1 MASTTSSTER
11 QPPRGESVAPAGLNV
26 SAFENVT
33 SLVLALLILVAS
45 GVVVLFALWLGNRVF
60 APVEAVPVVLADVG
74 GGREDGVVGESM
86 QLDAPDAEEI
96 IRETDLA
103 PPQAPTALALVTE
116 ALAAHEAEL
125 DDPQVAETLEG
136 GAQGKLTGDGRQVAY
151 GHGSGEPGIPRWKR
165 WEVYFA
171 DGSTLEEYARQLDY
185 FKIELGV
192 TAPGNLVEYASGVS
206 QPTPQRRT
214 GPRDTENRL
223 WMAWRQGS
231 LKSADIELLRRA
243 GIDVGGRVVLQFYP
257 ADLENRLVQLEGA
270 FAGRTQGQIR
280 KTRFGIKSENQ
291 VYSFYVIEQFPL

>member
-1 MASTTSSTER
+1 MAGTATPAITK
-11 QPPRGESVAPAGLNV
+11 PRGDAGSPSGLGV

-33 SLVLALLILVAS
+33 SLVLALLILVAG
-45 GVVVLFALWLGNRVF
+45 GVVVLFALWLGNRMF
-60 APVEAVPVVLADVG
+60 TSVEAVPVVLADVG

-125 DDPQVAETLEG
+125 DDPQLADTLEG

-151 GHGSGEPGIPRWKR
+151 GHGPGEPGVPRWKR

-192 TAPGNLVEYASGVS
+192 TAPGNQVEYAAGLS
-206 QPTPQRRT
+206 QPTPARRT
-214 GPRDTENRL
+214 GPRDAEKRL

-231 LKSADIELLRRA
+231 LKAADAELMRRA
-243 GIDVGGRVVLQFYP
+243 GIDVGGRVILQFYP
-257 ADLENRLVQLEGA
+257 PELENRLVQLEGA

-280 KTRFGIKSENQ
+280 KTRFGIKSEGQ
-291 VYSFYVIEQFPL
+291 TYTFYVIEQFPL

>member
-1 MASTTSSTER
+1 MSSTATGTNHRPSSDAATTSS
-11 QPPRGESVAPAGLNV
+11 GLNV

-45 GVVVLFALWLGNRVF
+45 SVVVLFALWLGNRMFSPTV
-60 APVEAVPVVLADVG
+60 AVPVVLADVG
-74 GGREDGVVGESM
+74 GGREDGVIGESM

-125 DDPQVAETLEG
+125 DDPRLAENQEG
-136 GAQGKLTGDGRQVAY
+136 GAQGKLTGDGRQVGY
-151 GHGSGEPGIPRWKR
+151 GHGAGEPGIPRWKR

-192 TAPGNLVEYASGVS
+192 TAPDNQVEYGSGLS
-206 QPTPQRRT
+206 QPTPQRRI
-214 GPRDTENRL
+214 GPRDAEQRL

-231 LKSADIELLRRA
+231 LKAADAELLRRA
-243 GIDVGGRVVLQFYP
+243 GIDAGGRVILQFYP
-257 ADLENRLVQLEGA
+257 PDLENQLVQLEGA
-270 FAGRTQGQIR
+270 FAGRKQGEIR
-280 KTRFGIKSENQ
+280 KTRFGIKSEGQ
-291 VYSFYVIEQFPL
+291 SYSFYVIEQFPL